1 MLRSVYIN
9 NIALIKSQTLDFC
22 DGFNVLSGE
31 TGAGKSIIID
41 ALSAVLGHRV
51 SRELIRTGTTKASVG
66 AVARMRPSHQEKP
79 SASMAS
85 QS

>member
-31 TGAGKSIIID
+31 TGAGKSIIVD
-41 ALSAVLGHRV
+41 SLLNNKHVLGCVAGDDTVFVACRD
-51 SRELIRTGTTKASVG
+51 EAG
-66 AVARMRPSHQEKP
+66 AKEVCKMLTEIA
-79 SASMAS
+79 AD
-85 QS
+85 

>member
-31 TGAGKSIIID
+31 TGAGNAIEFLCVRANPFRGWRQYSI
-41 ALSAVLGHRV
+41 
-51 SRELIRTGTTKASVG
+51 
-66 AVARMRPSHQEKP
+66 
-79 SASMAS
+79 
-85 QS
+85 QSIS